1 MVYQSANE
9 SSSLRTLVQMLWL
22 SGMRSMLVLLCLS
35 ACTISLQAGL
45 FDDLDRSSD
54 TEYLVR
60 LSNGEILLGSVVD
73 VVEDKTEGMALKL
86 KTAIGVAKIFEWQV
100 LEIVLVDDA
109 YRQSNR
115 VFFLP
120 TAEPI
125 SKNHYVGNTELF
137 VWTAGIGFWDYVSVN
152 MMRSTLP
159 WIESRYQFSQLNVK
173 ASIYRQEYETMKGHM
188 NLAAGGVLTWLN
200 AGNRLSDLYLSATYT
215 RVRSRLTAM
224 VFMNMSSGSMTNGL
238 DGFPVYAGNF
248 GSVIVNYPA
257 GAVGFALGLD
267 TRLPGRQDLHVI
279 AELWNG
285 NLSSANN
292 TAFLLGLRFANSSIS
307 MDFGML
313 ALTTPTVIP
322 VTSFSWT
329 PF

>member
-1 MVYQSANE
+1 M
-9 SSSLRTLVQMLWL
+9 
-22 SGMRSMLVLLCLS
+22 
-35 ACTISLQAGL
+35 
-45 FDDLDRSSD
+45 
-54 TEYLVR
+54 
-60 LSNGEILLGSVVD
+60 
-73 VVEDKTEGMALKL
+73 
-86 KTAIGVAKIFEWQV
+86 AKIFEWQV
-100 LEIVLVDDA
+100 LELVLVDDA

-188 NLAAGGVLTWLN
+188 NLAAGAETNLVQRRQSSIRFVSQRYVYASAVAIDGHGIHEHVERIHDQRSGRLPSVCRQFWQCDRELSSGGSRFCLRLRHPI
-200 AGNRLSDLYLSATYT
+200 AGQTGPPCDSRALERQSFVGQQHRLSSEVCALP
-215 RVRSRLTAM
+215 TAASLWILG
-224 VFMNMSSGSMTNGL
+224 MS
-238 DGFPVYAGNF
+238 
-248 GSVIVNYPA
+248 
-257 GAVGFALGLD
+257 
-267 TRLPGRQDLHVI
+267 
-279 AELWNG
+279 
-285 NLSSANN
+285 
-292 TAFLLGLRFANSSIS
+292 
-307 MDFGML
+307 